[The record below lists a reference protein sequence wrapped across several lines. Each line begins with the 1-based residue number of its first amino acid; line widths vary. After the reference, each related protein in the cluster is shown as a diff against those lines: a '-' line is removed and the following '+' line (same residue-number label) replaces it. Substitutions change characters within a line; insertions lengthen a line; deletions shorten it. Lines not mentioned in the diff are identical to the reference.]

1 YEDAAAAL
9 RQVSLLGEKVF
20 AINPGTPTLPA
31 LEDGDRIAV
40 VQEQLG
46 TDEIMQSV
54 GEIAENVQA
63 VTAQLERAFG
73 TDAAGNQMEAALRDL
88 SEALATINRTLA
100 ANEEA
105 INNIVGDIEMVAGE
119 GGPRLLRILENVE
132 AATNDV
138 RDILGDSGE
147 D

>member
-1 YEDAAAAL
+1 
-9 RQVSLLGEKVF
+9 
-20 AINPGTPTLPA
+20 
-31 LEDGDRIAV
+31 
-40 VQEQLG
+40 QEQLG

-147 D
+147 DLSRGIGEVDDTVASIHRASEQLEEVLA